1 VALRILLVDDHQI
14 LREGLK
20 VLLEREGFDVV
31 GEAGDGQEAV
41 RLAGTLHPDVAIV
54 DFSMPS
60 LNGVNAARK
69 IQQVSPATRNILLTM
84 HTEDAYVLESIRAG
98 IRAYVLKTQ
107 ATADLVHAIHD
118 VVRGQIY
125 LSPGIS
131 RVLVDAYLGGTEQ
144 AADPLTIREQE
155 VLQLVAE
162 GKTAKEIAHLL
173 GMSVKTAETH
183 RSRIMEKLDI
193 HDIAGLVRYAI
204 RRGIIEP

>member
-1 VALRILLVDDHQI
+1 MALRILLVDDHQI